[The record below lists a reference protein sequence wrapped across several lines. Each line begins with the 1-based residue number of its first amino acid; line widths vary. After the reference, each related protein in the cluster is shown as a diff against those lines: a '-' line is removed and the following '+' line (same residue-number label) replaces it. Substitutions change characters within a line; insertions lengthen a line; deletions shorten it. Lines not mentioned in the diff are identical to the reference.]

1 VCRMAQ
7 GEISARSFRFFGLPS
22 IRPGWLVRGLAIT
35 SPTGIVQER
44 GGTDRAGGHMHSTM
58 AKWIVTAAV
67 IAAASAIVG
76 ASAQQQAR
84 QPPARFE
91 PAAPAKDYDQRALE
105 IYEFRKAAHSGP
117 ARGEEIYFYK
127 CWMCHNELA
136 QGGAPKLVG
145 LFNRAT
151 LASGE
156 PLNDDT
162 IRNQIRNGSA
172 NMP

>member
-1 VCRMAQ
+1 MQ
-7 GEISARSFRFFGLPS
+7 SSKAR
-22 IRPGWLVRGLAIT
+22 
-35 SPTGIVQER
+35 
-44 GGTDRAGGHMHSTM
+44 
-58 AKWIVTAAV
+58 WILTALV
-67 IAAASAIVG
+67 IAAASAVVG

-84 QPPARFE
+84 QQPARGE

-105 IYEFRKAAHSGP
+105 IYEFRKAAQSGP

-145 LFNRAT
+145 LFNRPS

-162 IRNQIRNGSA
+162 VRNQIRNGSA
-172 NMP
+172 NMPAYKHV